1 MEICQHE
8 PLSALKVNFNVASVI
23 ELVLLSDRNYEDL
36 ETIEVDFS
44 IGVDVGFRLNKE
56 TNNYDFIYHEKNW
69 NKDLSI
75 EEFFYLL
82 FPLIVICFSPNN
94 FISKIIL
101 IFISITVLKFF
112 LNDSFDAN
120 FYRTGTFFRFD
131 AILLGFILAH
141 YKDQILHYKKTI
153 I

>member
-1 MEICQHE
+1 MSFDILETKLQDRSILLKSLEEIDE
-8 PLSALKVNFNVASVI
+8 RPNTPWKGTSVI

-75 EEFFYLL
+75 EEFLDKLSNQYG
-82 FPLIVICFSPNN
+82 
-94 FISKIIL
+94 KI
-101 IFISITVLKFF
+101 K
-112 LNDSFDAN
+112 NDN
-120 FYRTGTFFRFD
+120 
-131 AILLGFILAH
+131 
-141 YKDQILHYKKTI
+141 
-153 I
+153 

>member
-1 MEICQHE
+1 MSFDILETKLQDRSILLKSLEEINE
-8 PLSALKVNFNVASVI
+8 RPNTPWKGTSVI

-75 EEFFYLL
+75 EEFLDKLSNQYG
-82 FPLIVICFSPNN
+82 
-94 FISKIIL
+94 KI
-101 IFISITVLKFF
+101 K
-112 LNDSFDAN
+112 NDN
-120 FYRTGTFFRFD
+120 
-131 AILLGFILAH
+131 
-141 YKDQILHYKKTI
+141 
-153 I
+153 

>member
-1 MEICQHE
+1 MSFDILETKLQDRSILLKSLEEIDE
-8 PLSALKVNFNVASVI
+8 RPNTPWKGTSVI

-75 EEFFYLL
+75 EEFLDKLSNQYG
-82 FPLIVICFSPNN
+82 
-94 FISKIIL
+94 KI
-101 IFISITVLKFF
+101 
-112 LNDSFDAN
+112 
-120 FYRTGTFFRFD
+120 
-131 AILLGFILAH
+131 
-141 YKDQILHYKKTI
+141 KK
-153 I
+153 

>member
-1 MEICQHE
+1 MSFDILETKFQDRSILLKSLEEIDE
-8 PLSALKVNFNVASVI
+8 RPNTPWKGTSVI

-75 EEFFYLL
+75 EEFLDKLSNQYG
-82 FPLIVICFSPNN
+82 
-94 FISKIIL
+94 KI
-101 IFISITVLKFF
+101 K
-112 LNDSFDAN
+112 NDN
-120 FYRTGTFFRFD
+120 
-131 AILLGFILAH
+131 
-141 YKDQILHYKKTI
+141 
-153 I
+153 